1 MEGLRG
7 ADLRGIADA
16 VLGLVM
22 PRCCVVCRRPL
33 LLQERFICLSCL
45 SDLPLTHFWE
55 RSHNPMSD
63 KFNETIHRSLYPD
76 GEPSQARE
84 GIKENYSYAAAL
96 FFYNSDSLYKRI
108 PRHIKYE
115 GGIASGRFFATIL
128 GRHLAAS
135 EAFADVDLIIPVP
148 LHWMRRW
155 RRGYNQARVIAEA
168 VASCYPS
175 CPPVRTDIIRRRR
188 RTVSQTR
195 VEVQSKSA
203 NVRGA
208 FGLCRSFKPA
218 AGGNRT
224 RHILIIDDTFTTGAT
239 VNACREALRL
249 AFPPSVRISAATL
262 AFVSSSN

>member
-7 ADLRGIADA
+7 ADLRDIADA

-22 PRCCVVCRRPL
+22 PRCCVVCHRPL

-55 RSHNPMSD
+55 RSHNPMAD
-63 KFNETIHRSLYPD
+63 KFNEIIHRSLYPD
-76 GEPSQARE
+76 GESSAAQE
-84 GIKENYSYAAAL
+84 EIKENYSYAAAL

-135 EAFADVDLIIPVP
+135 EVFADVDVIIPVP

-155 RRGYNQARVIAEA
+155 RRGYNQAQVIAEA
-168 VASCYPS
+168 VASCYTSRPS
-175 CPPVRTDIIRRRR
+175 VRTDIIRRRR
-188 RTVSQTR
+188 RTASQTR
-195 VEVQSKSA
+195 VDVQAKSD

-208 FGLCRSFKPA
+208 FDLCRTCKPGP
-218 AGGNRT
+218 GGNHP

-239 VNACREALRL
+239 INACREALRRV
-249 AFPPSVRISAATL
+249 FPPSVRISAATL